1 MYGFVKDKSSW
12 FWRIWISGMA
22 ALLAF
27 FFFKAD
33 LQSSLALWLILS
45 IANFI
50 ALSDSE
56 MEKIMDLLF
65 NKKTRTCIMCVITAG
80 VVSMAITFLFILL
93 AFQATSDL
101 SITIIKYSSFFSYL
115 GLIFLVKYF
124 KMDYTKLCI
133 KVQNS

>member
-1 MYGFVKDKSSW
+1 MFEFRTNMSSW

-33 LQSSLALWLILS
+33 LQSSLVLWLILS

-50 ALSDSE
+50 ALSDSG

-65 NKKTRTCIMCVITAG
+65 NKKTRICIMCVITAG

>member
-1 MYGFVKDKSSW
+1 MYGFVKNKSSW

-27 FFFKAD
+27 FFFGAD
-33 LQSSLALWLILS
+33 SQSSLALWLILS

-50 ALSDSE
+50 ALSDSG
-56 MEKIMDLLF
+56 MEKMMDLLF
-65 NKKTRTCIMCVITAG
+65 NKKTRICIMCVITAG

-93 AFQATSDL
+93 TFQTTSDL

-115 GLIFLVKYF
+115 GLIFLVNYF